1 VIGKPK
7 IVIPT
12 IGLMTLNQYTNE
24 NRKNRFGGAAK
35 KKEATQICALHTKKA
50 MREGFKINSLPVN
63 LQFDW
68 YAKDKR
74 TDPDN
79 LAFMKKYLLD
89 GFQNAGLIENDNW
102 ATIHGWTETFHIDKK
117 NPRVEI
123 TEITPSDPI
132 GQPTP
137 KYS

>member
-1 VIGKPK
+1 MK
-7 IVIPT
+7 IIIPT
-12 IGLMTLNQYTNE
+12 NGLMTLNQYTNA
-24 NRKNRFGGAAK
+24 NRGNKFGGAKK

-68 YAKDKR
+68 YAKDRR

-79 LAFMKKYLLD
+79 LAFMQKFILD
-89 GFQNAGLIENDNW
+89 GMQKAEAIPGD
-102 ATIHGWTETFHIDKK
+102 GWGEIKSLKHNFFIDKD

-123 TEITPSDPI
+123 T
-132 GQPTP
+132 Q
-137 KYS
+137 KQLN